1 MKLSIEIFIFFLNF
15 AIVRCYVSSRYPLI
29 DKFCSNFSLMYWK
42 MFCYLKDVLK
52 NRVIL
57 LNTVIKLS
65 RIRSFTLNRPTS
77 FCLNRNC
84 LFKLLMSIVSM
95 SITSIFLK
103 PISARSFNNSH
114 PNPPAPTTRTRTN
127 SCKALNISSDGSKLS
142 PLKGPLRFN
151 NFWTWFH
158 LPGQSC
164 CSLSKISLSISYGAL
179 LLEGVEVR
187 RNSKFQ

>member
-15 AIVRCYVSSRYPLI
+15 AIVRCYVGSRHPLI
-29 DKFCSNFSLMYWK
+29 NKFCSNFSLIYWK
-42 MFCYLKDVLK
+42 MFCYAKDVIK
-52 NRVIL
+52 NRVKRPLTYDI
-57 LNTVIKLS
+57 TM
-65 RIRSFTLNRPTS
+65 RSFTLNRPTS

-103 PISARSFNNSH
+103 PISARSFNSSH

-127 SCKALNISSDGSKLS
+127 SCNALNISSDGSKLS

-164 CSLSKISLSISYGAL
+164 CSLSKISFCIFYGAL
-179 LLEGVEVR
+179 LLNTE
-187 RNSKFQ
+187 K

>member
-15 AIVRCYVSSRYPLI
+15 AIVRCYVGSRNPLI
-29 DKFCSNFSLMYWK
+29 NKFCSNFSLIYSK
-42 MFCYLKDVLK
+42 MFCYAKDVLK
-52 NRVIL
+52 NRVRPLTYEI
-57 LNTVIKLS
+57 TM
-65 RIRSFTLNRPTS
+65 RSFTLNRPTS

-95 SITSIFLK
+95 SMTSIFLK
-103 PISARSFNNSH
+103 PISARSFNSSH

-151 NFWTWFH
+151 NFWT
-158 LPGQSC
+158 
-164 CSLSKISLSISYGAL
+164 
-179 LLEGVEVR
+179 
-187 RNSKFQ
+187 

>member
-1 MKLSIEIFIFFLNF
+1 M
-15 AIVRCYVSSRYPLI
+15 
-29 DKFCSNFSLMYWK
+29 
-42 MFCYLKDVLK
+42 
-52 NRVIL
+52 
-57 LNTVIKLS
+57 
-65 RIRSFTLNRPTS
+65 RSFTLNRPTS

-164 CSLSKISLSISYGAL
+164 CSLSKISLFIFYGAL
-179 LLEGVEVR
+179 LLKVSVMEFGKWQILILFDKYLADAGTIDLAIGCCIHFTVYFHCWQR
-187 RNSKFQ
+187 YIYFYIQIF

>member
-29 DKFCSNFSLMYWK
+29 NKFCSNFSLMYWK
-42 MFCYLKDVLK
+42 MFCYPKDVYK
-52 NRVIL
+52 NIL
-57 LNTVIKLS
+57 LSTIIKLS
-65 RIRSFTLNRPTS
+65 KIRSFTLNRPTS

-164 CSLSKISLSISYGAL
+164 CSLSKISLCIFYGAL
-179 LLEGVEVR
+179 LLIGDNRLWWSTE
-187 RNSKFQ
+187 K